1 MANENKMGYLPIK
14 KLILQMSLP
23 PMCSMFLQYSYNL
36 VDSMFVANINENAL
50 AAVSLSFPITTLMIS
65 LSIWI
70 GVGINVLIAGYL
82 GEKEQDLADC
92 ATTLGLLVALIVG
105 ICINILALLIMK
117 PYFSAFTNNPAIFDY
132 AMQYMSV
139 CAFMQ
144 VPNMVHIAIQKVFQ
158 GTGNMITPMWFQIA
172 GVIFNFVF
180 DPLLIFGIGPF
191 PELGVS
197 GAAAATVTAQALVSL
212 LFFRAVL
219 REKVL
224 FPHLRLW
231 VLVPVKV
238 WREIVRIGVPSA
250 VQNLIYAGI
259 SMILTRLITGWG
271 DLAVAAQRVGSQIES
286 VSWMV
291 GDGFSAAVN
300 AFLGQN
306 YGAKRYD
313 RVRRGYFCAIAM
325 TAAWGLCTTFL
336 LIGMARPLFSIFLQ
350 EEEVMA
356 LGVNYLRIV
365 GLSQM
370 FMMVEQTSIGAFS
383 GLGRTLYPSIVSVT
397 FTSARIPVAV
407 LLSSVMGL
415 SGIWWALSI
424 SSMVKGCILFVSFV
438 LFLYVFLERKKD
450 EKTV

>member
-191 PELGVS
+191 PKMGIR
-197 GAAAATVTAQALVSL
+197 GAALATVLGYALSMVIAFLLLVFTKQKVRIKIKGFHVDSHMLKNLFLTAYSDTVVAFLGAYFKVQQMIFMTVNGLIQGCLPVMRFNYSAKQPERLKEAFHFGTQAATVMMIGGTCLL
-212 LFFRAVL
+212 LFL
-219 REKVL
+219 PKQIL
-224 FPHLRLW
+224 FLFAASESMI
-231 VLVPVKV
+231 K
-238 WREIVRIGVPSA
+238 IGVPA
-250 VQNLIYAGI
+250 
-259 SMILTRLITGWG
+259 MRILSIGL
-271 DLAVAAQRVGSQIES
+271 VFC
-286 VSWMV
+286 
-291 GDGFSAAVN
+291 GFSIMIATY
-300 AFLGQN
+300 QQ
-306 YGAKRYD
+306 
-313 RVRRGYFCAIAM
+313 AIEKIQSSM
-325 TAAWGLCTTFL
+325 LIHILRQGIL
-336 LIGMARPLFSIFLQ
+336 LVPLMWLF
-350 EEEVMA
+350 
-356 LGVNYLRIV
+356 NH
-365 GLSQM
+365 M
-370 FMMVEQTSIGAFS
+370 FGINGIWISF
-383 GLGRTLYPSIVSVT
+383 PVT
-397 FTSARIPVAV
+397 EILVFIVAV
-407 LLSSVMGL
+407 LLQ
-415 SGIWWALSI
+415 
-424 SSMVKGCILFVSFV
+424 
-438 LFLYVFLERKKD
+438 
-450 EKTV
+450 TVIPKPQ

>member
-191 PELGVS
+191 PKMGIR
-197 GAAAATVTAQALVSL
+197 GAALATVLGYALSMVIAFHMLKNLFSYGFPSFVMNALGSFMLTFTNLFLTAYSDTVVAFFGAYFKVQQMIFMTVNGLIQGCLPVMRFNYSAKQPERLKEAFHFGTQAATVMMIGGTCLL
-212 LFFRAVL
+212 LFL
-219 REKVL
+219 PKQIL
-224 FPHLRLW
+224 FLFAASESMI
-231 VLVPVKV
+231 K
-238 WREIVRIGVPSA
+238 IGVPA
-250 VQNLIYAGI
+250 
-259 SMILTRLITGWG
+259 MRILSIGL
-271 DLAVAAQRVGSQIES
+271 VFC
-286 VSWMV
+286 
-291 GDGFSAAVN
+291 GFSIMIATY
-300 AFLGQN
+300 QQ
-306 YGAKRYD
+306 
-313 RVRRGYFCAIAM
+313 AIEKIQSSM
-325 TAAWGLCTTFL
+325 LIHILRQGIL
-336 LIGMARPLFSIFLQ
+336 LVPLMWLF
-350 EEEVMA
+350 
-356 LGVNYLRIV
+356 NH
-365 GLSQM
+365 M
-370 FMMVEQTSIGAFS
+370 FGINGIWISF
-383 GLGRTLYPSIVSVT
+383 PVT
-397 FTSARIPVAV
+397 EILVFIVAV
-407 LLSSVMGL
+407 LLQ
-415 SGIWWALSI
+415 
-424 SSMVKGCILFVSFV
+424 
-438 LFLYVFLERKKD
+438 
-450 EKTV
+450 TVIPKPQ

>member
-139 CAFMQ
+139 CTFMQ

-180 DPLLIFGIGPF
+180 DPLLIYGIGPF
-191 PELGVS
+191 PKMGIR
-197 GAAAATVTAQALVSL
+197 GAALATVLGYALSMVIAFLLLIFTKQKVRIKIKGFHVDSHMLKNLFSYGFPSFVMNALGSFMLTFTNLFLTAYSDTVVAFFGAYFKYSAKHPERLKEAFHFGTQAATVMMIGGTCLL
-212 LFFRAVL
+212 LFL
-219 REKVL
+219 PKQIL
-224 FPHLRLW
+224 FLFAASESMI
-231 VLVPVKV
+231 K
-238 WREIVRIGVPSA
+238 IGVPA
-250 VQNLIYAGI
+250 
-259 SMILTRLITGWG
+259 MRILSIGL
-271 DLAVAAQRVGSQIES
+271 VFC
-286 VSWMV
+286 
-291 GDGFSAAVN
+291 GFSIMIATY
-300 AFLGQN
+300 QQ
-306 YGAKRYD
+306 
-313 RVRRGYFCAIAM
+313 AIEKIRSSM
-325 TAAWGLCTTFL
+325 LIHILRQGIL
-336 LIGMARPLFSIFLQ
+336 LVPLMWLF
-350 EEEVMA
+350 
-356 LGVNYLRIV
+356 NH
-365 GLSQM
+365 M
-370 FMMVEQTSIGAFS
+370 FGINGIWISF
-383 GLGRTLYPSIVSVT
+383 PVT
-397 FTSARIPVAV
+397 EILVFIVAV
-407 LLSSVMGL
+407 LLQTV
-415 SGIWWALSI
+415 I
-424 SSMVKGCILFVSFV
+424 SKPQ
-438 LFLYVFLERKKD
+438 
-450 EKTV
+450 

>member
-92 ATTLGLLVALIVG
+92 ATTLGLLVSLIVG
-105 ICINILALLIMK
+105 ISINILALLIIK

-172 GVIFNFVF
+172 GVIFNFIF

-191 PELGVS
+191 PKMGIR
-197 GAAAATVTAQALVSL
+197 GAALATVLGYALSMVIAFLLLVFTKQKVRIKIKGFHFDSHMLKNLFLTAYSDTVVAFFGAYFKVQQMIFMTVNGLIQGCLPVMRFNYSAKQPERLKEAFHFGTQAATVMMIGGTCLL
-212 LFFRAVL
+212 LFL
-219 REKVL
+219 PKQIL
-224 FPHLRLW
+224 FLFAASESMI
-231 VLVPVKV
+231 K
-238 WREIVRIGVPSA
+238 IGVPA
-250 VQNLIYAGI
+250 
-259 SMILTRLITGWG
+259 MRILSIGL
-271 DLAVAAQRVGSQIES
+271 VFC
-286 VSWMV
+286 
-291 GDGFSAAVN
+291 GFSIMIATY
-300 AFLGQN
+300 QQ
-306 YGAKRYD
+306 
-313 RVRRGYFCAIAM
+313 AIEKIRSSM
-325 TAAWGLCTTFL
+325 LIHILRQGIL
-336 LIGMARPLFSIFLQ
+336 LVPLMWLF
-350 EEEVMA
+350 
-356 LGVNYLRIV
+356 NH
-365 GLSQM
+365 M
-370 FMMVEQTSIGAFS
+370 FGINGIWISF
-383 GLGRTLYPSIVSVT
+383 PVT
-397 FTSARIPVAV
+397 EILVFIVAV
-407 LLSSVMGL
+407 LLQTV
-415 SGIWWALSI
+415 I
-424 SSMVKGCILFVSFV
+424 SKPQ
-438 LFLYVFLERKKD
+438 
-450 EKTV
+450 

>member
-191 PELGVS
+191 PKMGIR
-197 GAAAATVTAQALVSL
+197 GAALATVLGYALSMVIAFLLLVFTKQKVRIKIKGFHVDSHMLKNLFSYGFPSFVMNALGSFMLTFTNLFLTAYSDTVVAFFGAYFKVQQMIFMTVNGLIQGCLPVMMIGGTCLL
-212 LFFRAVL
+212 LFLPRQI
-219 REKVL
+219 L
-224 FPHLRLW
+224 FLFAASESMI
-231 VLVPVKV
+231 K
-238 WREIVRIGVPSA
+238 IGVPA
-250 VQNLIYAGI
+250 
-259 SMILTRLITGWG
+259 MRILSIGL
-271 DLAVAAQRVGSQIES
+271 VFC
-286 VSWMV
+286 
-291 GDGFSAAVN
+291 GFSIMIATY
-300 AFLGQN
+300 QQ
-306 YGAKRYD
+306 
-313 RVRRGYFCAIAM
+313 AIEKIQSSM
-325 TAAWGLCTTFL
+325 LIHILRQGIL
-336 LIGMARPLFSIFLQ
+336 LVPLMWLF
-350 EEEVMA
+350 
-356 LGVNYLRIV
+356 NH
-365 GLSQM
+365 M
-370 FMMVEQTSIGAFS
+370 FGINGIWISF
-383 GLGRTLYPSIVSVT
+383 PVT
-397 FTSARIPVAV
+397 EILVFIVAV
-407 LLSSVMGL
+407 LLQTV
-415 SGIWWALSI
+415 
-424 SSMVKGCILFVSFV
+424 IL
-438 LFLYVFLERKKD
+438 KPQ
-450 EKTV
+450 

>member
-191 PELGVS
+191 PKMGIR
-197 GAAAATVTAQALVSL
+197 GAALATVLGYALSMVIAFLLLVFTKQKVRIKIKGFHVDSHMLKNLFSYGFPSFVMMIGGTCLL
-212 LFFRAVL
+212 LFL
-219 REKVL
+219 PKQIL
-224 FPHLRLW
+224 FLFAASESMI
-231 VLVPVKV
+231 K
-238 WREIVRIGVPSA
+238 IGVPA
-250 VQNLIYAGI
+250 
-259 SMILTRLITGWG
+259 MRILSIGL
-271 DLAVAAQRVGSQIES
+271 VFC
-286 VSWMV
+286 
-291 GDGFSAAVN
+291 GFSIMIATY
-300 AFLGQN
+300 QQ
-306 YGAKRYD
+306 
-313 RVRRGYFCAIAM
+313 AIEKIRSSM
-325 TAAWGLCTTFL
+325 LIHILRQGIL
-336 LIGMARPLFSIFLQ
+336 LVPLMWLFNHMFGIN
-350 EEEVMA
+350 
-356 LGVNYLRIV
+356 GVWI
-365 GLSQM
+365 S
-370 FMMVEQTSIGAFS
+370 F
-383 GLGRTLYPSIVSVT
+383 PVT
-397 FTSARIPVAV
+397 EILVFIVAV
-407 LLSSVMGL
+407 LLQTV
-415 SGIWWALSI
+415 I
-424 SSMVKGCILFVSFV
+424 SKPQ
-438 LFLYVFLERKKD
+438 
-450 EKTV
+450 

>member
-117 PYFSAFTNNPAIFDY
+117 PYFSAFTNNPAIFNY

-191 PELGVS
+191 PKMGIR
-197 GAAAATVTAQALVSL
+197 GAALATVLGYALSMVIAFLLLVFTKQKVRIKIKGFHVDSHMLKNLFSYGFPSFVMNALGSFMLTFTNLFLTAYSDTVVAFFGAYFKVQQMIFMTVNGLIQGCLPVMRFNYSAKQPERLKEAFHFGTQAATVMMIGGTCLL
-212 LFFRAVL
+212 LFL
-219 REKVL
+219 PKQIL
-224 FPHLRLW
+224 FLFAASESMI
-231 VLVPVKV
+231 K
-238 WREIVRIGVPSA
+238 IGVPA
-250 VQNLIYAGI
+250 
-259 SMILTRLITGWG
+259 MRILSIGL
-271 DLAVAAQRVGSQIES
+271 VFC
-286 VSWMV
+286 
-291 GDGFSAAVN
+291 GFSIMIATY
-300 AFLGQN
+300 QQ
-306 YGAKRYD
+306 
-313 RVRRGYFCAIAM
+313 AIEKIQSSM
-325 TAAWGLCTTFL
+325 LIHILRQGIL
-336 LIGMARPLFSIFLQ
+336 LVPLMWLF
-350 EEEVMA
+350 
-356 LGVNYLRIV
+356 NH
-365 GLSQM
+365 M
-370 FMMVEQTSIGAFS
+370 FGINGIWISF
-383 GLGRTLYPSIVSVT
+383 PVT
-397 FTSARIPVAV
+397 EILVFIVAV
-407 LLSSVMGL
+407 LLQ
-415 SGIWWALSI
+415 
-424 SSMVKGCILFVSFV
+424 
-438 LFLYVFLERKKD
+438 
-450 EKTV
+450 TVIPKPQ